1 MEFQKPIHQ
10 IFSQLW
16 DSLDQLTQDQY
27 NYRCTNLTGHTIGQ
41 HVRHII
47 EMFQCLEIGYDSG
60 EVDYESRKRDIHIET
75 DKTYASE
82 LLKNIEQHISGKNK
96 SLYLVT
102 YYDDL
107 QTEPEK
113 ISTNYFREIAYNLEH
128 TIHHM
133 ALIRIGLQ
141 EIGNISIDESYG
153 VATSTIKYRQQCVQ

>member
-10 IFSQLW
+10 IFSLLS

-27 NYRCTNLTGHTIGQ
+27 SYRCTNLSDKTIGQ

-47 EMFQCLEIGYDSG
+47 EMFQCLEIGYESG
-60 EVDYESRKRDIHIET
+60 EVDYDSRKRNVLIET

-82 LLKNIEQHISGKNK
+82 LLKNIEQHISSKNK
-96 SLYLVT
+96 SLFLVT
-102 YYDDL
+102 NYNDL
-107 QTEPEK
+107 QEEPEK
-113 ISTNYFREIAYNLEH
+113 IGTNYFREIAYNLEH
-128 TIHHM
+128 TTHHM